1 MTIRILPARL
11 ANQIAAGE
19 VVERPASVVKELLEN
34 CLDAGATKIEVE
46 IIKGGHK
53 RILVRDNGGGIEK
66 NQLTLALSRHATSKI
81 ATLQDLENIGSLG
94 FRGEALASIS
104 SVSRLTLTSR
114 PGSQSEA
121 WQAHA
126 EGRDM
131 EVKVNPA
138 AHPPGTSVD
147 VMDLFFN
154 TPARRKFLRTE
165 KTEFTHIDE
174 LFKRAALSH
183 YGVHFILKHNDKVV
197 RNYPAVTQ
205 TQGKLKRVI
214 QICGRSFNDHAL
226 QFNSEYQD
234 IRFVGWL
241 CDDHGAR
248 AQNDQQFCYI
258 NGRIM
263 RDKLVTHAIRQAY
276 EGLIEPNSYP
286 AYVVYL
292 TMPTQSLDVNVHPTK
307 QEVRFH
313 QARLVHDF
321 IYKTVNDALQQYM
334 SQVTHKETV
343 ESEYSHSD
351 KAQINQG
358 VEESKE
364 RVSGYVSG
372 NAADL
377 SSSPDLAQ
385 QDTVEHQESTQET
398 SFAPFSKEYQTL
410 QGEGAAHGYIKP
422 LQSADNPQTAH
433 TSAAFAT
440 PMRQQSSVSRRA
452 SQNYQQLM
460 QASDNA
466 LIPNADLPLMDPREG
481 TSAEQ
486 AMYCLPVDNKTMLV
500 KFAGQFWILPVFELQ
515 QRFLIAKLTQDL
527 PVAQPLLMPVAIA
540 ADKSLLTSYKLKQ
553 NLFAALN
560 IDIVQNNT
568 KLVLRQVP
576 AGFRQLNWS
585 GLLEAILASE
595 WQAADELEPTKAFAF
610 FARHVVTRANTFSD
624 VEQLNL
630 WRWACDWLESNVSL
644 EKQLTS
650 CSVIDVKKWLL

>member
-1 MTIRILPARL
+1 M
-11 ANQIAAGE
+11 
-19 VVERPASVVKELLEN
+19 
-34 CLDAGATKIEVE
+34 
-46 IIKGGHK
+46 
-53 RILVRDNGGGIEK
+53 
-66 NQLTLALSRHATSKI
+66 ALSRHATSKI

-114 PGSQSEA
+114 PESQSEA

-197 RNYPAVTQ
+197 RNYPPVTQ

-214 QICGRSFNDHAL
+214 QICGRGFKDHAL

-234 IRFVGWL
+234 IRFAGWL
-241 CDDHGAR
+241 CDDHGSR

-334 SQVTHKETV
+334 SQITHKETA

-351 KAQINQG
+351 KVPTNKGI
-358 VEESKE
+358 EESKAHA
-364 RVSGYVSG
+364 SGYVVG
-372 NAADL
+372 DPADL
-377 SSSPDLAQ
+377 SSPPNAAQ
-385 QDTVEHQESTQET
+385 QDTVEHQESTQED
-398 SFAPFSKEYQTL
+398 SLAPFSKDRYSSAPFCYVIDGSSVPL
-410 QGEGAAHGYIKP
+410 VVWCFEGIEVHVVSRATKEGCSRGC
-422 LQSADNPQTAH
+422 LQSYRYKNQP
-433 TSAAFAT
+433 
-440 PMRQQSSVSRRA
+440 VC
-452 SQNYQQLM
+452 
-460 QASDNA
+460 
-466 LIPNADLPLMDPREG
+466 MD
-481 TSAEQ
+481 
-486 AMYCLPVDNKTMLV
+486 C
-500 KFAGQFWILPVFELQ
+500 WCI
-515 QRFLIAKLTQDL
+515 
-527 PVAQPLLMPVAIA
+527 
-540 ADKSLLTSYKLKQ
+540 
-553 NLFAALN
+553 
-560 IDIVQNNT
+560 
-568 KLVLRQVP
+568 
-576 AGFRQLNWS
+576 
-585 GLLEAILASE
+585 
-595 WQAADELEPTKAFAF
+595 
-610 FARHVVTRANTFSD
+610 
-624 VEQLNL
+624 
-630 WRWACDWLESNVSL
+630 WL
-644 EKQLTS
+644 
-650 CSVIDVKKWLL
+650 